1 MDKKQG
7 RLIVVEGIDGSGKTI
22 QIELL
27 KQALASQGVPLEAL
41 EAISF
46 PRYEDNIYGKLIKRY
61 LEGEFGSI
69 DEVNPY
75 LMALAYAGDRALA
88 KPLIE
93 EWLSDGKI
101 VIADRYVSSSKA
113 HLGANLAD
121 EKRAEFTA
129 WLDELEYNTNNIPR
143 EDLTILLSVDPK
155 IGQQNSANQD
165 IHEKNIKHLE
175 VANKIYLDLA
185 KKEDSWYVIDC
196 MKDGRMRTREEIH
209 QQIIVILRNAQ
220 NDRNSIQNDKI

>member
-1 MDKKQG
+1 MRLRIRK
-7 RLIVVEGIDGSGKTI
+7 LIVIEGIDGSGKTT

-46 PRYEDNIYGKLIKRY
+46 PRYGDNIYGKLIKRY

-101 VIADRYVSSSKA
+101 VIANRYVSSSKA

-121 EKRAEFTA
+121 EKRAEFID
-129 WLDELEYNTNNIPR
+129 WLDELEYNTDNIPK
-143 EDLTILLSVDPK
+143 EDLTILLSIDPK
-155 IGQQNSANQD
+155 MGQQNSINQD

-175 VANKIYLDLA
+175 EASKIYLDLA
-185 KKEDSWYVIDC
+185 KKDSSWYVVDC
-196 MKDGRMRTREEIH
+196 MKDGEMRSKEDIH
-209 QQIIVILRNAQ
+209 QKIMQILQ
-220 NDRNSIQNDKI
+220 DKLDE